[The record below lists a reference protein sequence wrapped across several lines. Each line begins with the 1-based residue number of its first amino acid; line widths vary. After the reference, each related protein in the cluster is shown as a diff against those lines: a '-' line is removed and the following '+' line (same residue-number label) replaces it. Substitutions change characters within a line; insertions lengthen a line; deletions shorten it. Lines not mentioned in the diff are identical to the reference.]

1 MELLDIQK
9 RVYAEI
15 DLNALEDN
23 YNSFEKPTCLVVK
36 ADAYGHGSKMLSSFL
51 EEKGANYFAVSNI
64 EEALELR
71 KSGIKAH
78 ILILGYTPAS
88 CATILAS
95 NNIEQCVFSYTYAKE
110 LNEYAK
116 KDNVK
121 VNIHIKIDT
130 GMGRIG
136 FQVHGEHNEIEDA
149 YHACKLSNLVAVG
162 IFTHFAK
169 ADEVETNYTKMQFE
183 AFTYA
188 INYLKEKNIIFKVH
202 HCANSSAILDYKD
215 YHLDMTRAGIALY
228 GINPSP
234 YKHHLKPVMSLK
246 SLVSHVKV
254 IKKGDYVSYGGIFQA
269 TSDTMI
275 ATIPVGYA
283 DGIMRS
289 STGFYVIINGK
300 KCEIVGRVCMD
311 QMMVKTTDAKVG
323 DEVIIYGEGVS
334 ITDAAKHNN
343 TIPYTLLCAVSR
355 RVPRVYKPWCVN
367 AIGAYTCTS

>member
-36 ADAYGHGSKMLSSFL
+36 ADAYGHGSKMISSFL

-71 KSGIKAH
+71 RSGISAH
-78 ILILGYTPAS
+78 ILILGYSPAS
-88 CATILAS
+88 CAKLLAS
-95 NNIEQCVFSYTYAKE
+95 NNIEQCVYSLDYANK

-116 KDNVK
+116 KESVK
-121 VNIHIKIDT
+121 VNVHIKIDT

-136 FQVHGEHNEIEDA
+136 FQVHGEHNEIGDA
-149 YHACKLSNLVAVG
+149 YLTCQMSNLIPVG

-169 ADEVETNYTKMQFE
+169 ADEIETDYTKMQYE
-183 AFTYA
+183 AFKYA
-188 INYLKEKNIIFKVH
+188 IDYLEARNIKFKVC

-215 YHLDMTRAGIALY
+215 YYLDMVRAGIALY
-228 GINPSP
+228 GVNPSP
-234 YKHHLKPVMSLK
+234 YKHKLKPVLTLK
-246 SLVSHVKV
+246 SVVSHVKV
-254 IKKGDYVSYGGIFQA
+254 IKKGDCVSYGGIYKA
-269 TSDTMI
+269 KCDTTI

-289 STGFYVIINGK
+289 STGFYVLINGK

-311 QMMVKTTDAKVG
+311 QLMVVTNDVQVG
-323 DEVIIYGEGVS
+323 DEVIIYGDGVD
-334 ITDAAKHNN
+334 ITLAAKHNN
-343 TIPYTLLCAVSR
+343 TIAYTLLCAISR
-355 RVPRVYKPWCVN
+355 RVPRVYKYNGEIV
-367 AIGAYTCTS
+367 AIRDELLD